1 MLLDNIYSNRLCYST
16 MYMSVATGKNISI
29 YILVRLSLEY
39 YVLLRRWE
47 INVRA
52 SLEGDVQNILFT
64 LGQSYIYHVLQT
76 LTLYC
81 GTHNWMCVHK
91 MLNHGLN
98 HGFFDSLFKLIHCH
112 KHWNVCVS
120 LFWFH
125 IWILDQF

>member
-52 SLEGDVQNILFT
+52 SLEGDVQNILYT
-64 LGQSYIYHVLQT
+64 RASYIWRFGILSQTRDHYNQFGILQEQKYYT
-76 LTLYC
+76 
-81 GTHNWMCVHK
+81 
-91 MLNHGLN
+91 
-98 HGFFDSLFKLIHCH
+98 
-112 KHWNVCVS
+112 
-120 LFWFH
+120 
-125 IWILDQF
+125 